1 MQREFQIAMKSPNT
15 IGNLPPV
22 VEPPATVSPLG
33 NEKSSLKCIA
43 LDEVPTVH
51 SNSVPDNASE
61 SDQVPKNPPPL
72 LRRLDK
78 MITSGD
84 IGADVLPK
92 SANSGLPRLTR
103 NLLLNNEK
111 RSYSSGV
118 IESSHK
124 QKTSSGLLPQE
135 ITPGTKSSS
144 LSRQIDGVRL
154 PPVVS
159 VGNVSHDHTSKVK
172 SLPGMYARVNSAK
185 NISEVVNTKP
195 PPSVGS
201 GSKPMIRTPMRMFSS
216 SPVAIGKAA
225 QHQVVSNSSQYSS
238 SPPQAQQNI
247 PQGKPITSKPQWLHR
262 ELSPVKSDSSL
273 SQSIDANKFEKQK
286 VEAKSPTSVNDSS

>member
-1 MQREFQIAMKSPNT
+1 MQREFQIAMKSHNT
-15 IGNLPPV
+15 TGNLPPAM
-22 VEPPATVSPLG
+22 EPAATVSPLR
-33 NEKSSLKCIA
+33 NERTSLKCIA
-43 LDEVPTVH
+43 LDEETTVQGNGVPR
-51 SNSVPDNASE
+51 NASD
-61 SDQVPKNPPPL
+61 SDQVPRNPPPL

-92 SANSGLPRLTR
+92 SANSGFTRLVR
-103 NLLLNNEK
+103 NVLLNNDK

-118 IESSHK
+118 IDSSHK

-135 ITPGTKSSS
+135 VTPGAKSSS

-159 VGNVSHDHTSKVK
+159 VSNISHDHTTKVK

-201 GSKPMIRTPMRMFSS
+201 GSKPLMRTPIRMFSG
-216 SPVAIGKAA
+216 SPIAVGKGV
-225 QHQVVSNSSQYSS
+225 QHHTNSPQYGSS
-238 SPPQAQQNI
+238 SPQAQHNI
-247 PQGKPITSKPQWLHR
+247 PQGKPITSKPHWIHR
-262 ELSPVKSDSSL
+262 ELSAVKSDTSL
-273 SQSIDANKFEKQK
+273 SQFTDANKFEQRKI
-286 VEAKSPTSVNDSS
+286 EAKSPTSMNNSSK